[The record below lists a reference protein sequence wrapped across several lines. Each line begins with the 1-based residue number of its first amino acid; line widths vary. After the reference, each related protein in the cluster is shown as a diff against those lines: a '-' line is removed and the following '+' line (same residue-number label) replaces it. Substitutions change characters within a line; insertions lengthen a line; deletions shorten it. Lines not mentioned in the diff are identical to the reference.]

1 MEVSRPKPVDNFAE
15 GRSGRGGLAGMV
27 ARIVSTAQLLTEG
40 LTPALIRAMVSAG
53 HLRRVRRGFYERG
66 ESVALSPE
74 VRHRVLMDAV
84 LTRHPGCVFSHVSA
98 AVAHGLPVPEKVLGR
113 AHVVRAA
120 ENSGS
125 KCLPDLYLHRSTF
138 PIRTT
143 TIDGL
148 SVTPLERTVLDLIR
162 VLHGADAL
170 AVADRALAL
179 GLDRGEVLALLE
191 ADGSRRGNVQ
201 ARRVLLLADPRAES
215 PGESW
220 TRWSMA
226 EAGTPMPD
234 LQAEF
239 HDPRTGELLART
251 DFYWREHNLV
261 GEFDGKVKYGRLLK
275 PGQDVAEVVL
285 AEKQREERL
294 RRIGL
299 WMVRFDAGE
308 ANRPRTVDRIVRD
321 GIALA
326 RARAA

>member
-1 MEVSRPKPVDNFAE
+1 
-15 GRSGRGGLAGMV
+15 MV
-27 ARIVSTAQLLTEG
+27 ARIVSTAQLLAEG

-66 ESVALSPE
+66 EYAALTPE
-74 VRHRVLMDAV
+74 VRHRVLMEAV
-84 LTRHPGCVFSHVSA
+84 LSRHPGCVFSHISA
-98 AVAHGLPVPEKVLGR
+98 AVAHGLPIPEKALGR

-120 ENSGS
+120 DNSGS
-125 KCLPDLYLHRSTF
+125 KRMQDLCLHRSTF
-138 PIRTT
+138 PILTT
-143 TIDGL
+143 MVEGL
-148 SVTPLERTVLDLIR
+148 AVTPLDRTVLDLVR

-170 AVADRALAL
+170 AVADRALAV
-179 GLDRGEVLALLE
+179 GLDRNETLALLE

-201 ARRVLLLADPRAES
+201 ARRVLLLADARAES

-239 HDPRTGELLART
+239 HDPRTGEFLART

-275 PGQDVAEVVL
+275 PGQDVGEVVL

-294 RRIGL
+294 RRVGL

-308 ANRPRTVDRIVRD
+308 ANKPWVVDRIVRD

-326 RARAA
+326 RSRAA